1 MANSLYVLE
10 LVRLDVQSFSNPSG
24 SLVKNSD
31 GHLTFVPD
39 DLPPEITYDSS
50 LVTLMSDA
58 SNQLGE
64 LSGIGRL
71 LPNPHL
77 IIRPY
82 VLREAVLS
90 SKIEGTQ
97 ASILDLFRYN
107 AGVTDDPL
115 DRERKQMDEVI
126 NYVNALDICLKKIQK
141 EHKPVNLEMIL
152 DAHKILLEGVRGH
165 EMEPGVVRTVQNWI
179 GPEGTKIEQATYVPP
194 LAEKIPDLLKN
205 LDDFIQNPPG
215 RMPPLVQCAVLH
227 YQFEA
232 IHPFADGNGRI
243 GRLLIH
249 LILSERN
256 LLSQP
261 LLYLSMYI
269 ESHKSEYYR
278 LLLEVSKKG
287 NWNDWIKFFMY
298 AIITQARDAVSNIQ
312 KLMDLKQKYDEH
324 LRSKKASASAMQL
337 LNLLL
342 ANPWI
347 TIPKAQDHL
356 GVTYPPAKK
365 AVEYLVSVGI
375 LREVENKQRNRL
387 FVAHEISD
395 IVS

>member
-1 MANSLYVLE
+1 M
-10 LVRLDVQSFSNPSG
+10 
-24 SLVKNSD
+24 
-31 GHLTFVPD
+31 
-39 DLPPEITYDSS
+39 
-50 LVTLMSDA
+50 VTLITEA

-107 AGVTDDPL
+107 AGVSDGAQ
-115 DRERKQMDEVI
+115 DRERKQMDEVV
-126 NYVNALDICLKKIQK
+126 NYVDALDICMRKIQNEK
-141 EHKPVNLEMIL
+141 KLVDLKMIL
-152 DAHKILLEGVRGH
+152 NAHKILREDVRGH
-165 EMEPGVVRTVQNWI
+165 ELEPGVIRTVQNWI
-179 GPEGTKIEQATYVPP
+179 GSEETKIEQATYVPP

-205 LDDFIQNPPG
+205 LEDYIQNPPA
-215 RMPPLVQCAVLH
+215 RIPPLVQCAVIH

-243 GRLLIH
+243 GRLLIP
-249 LILSERN
+249 LILAERN

-269 ESHKSEYYR
+269 ESHTTEYYR
-278 LLLEVSKKG
+278 LLLDVSKNN
-287 NWNDWIKFFMY
+287 NWNDWIKFFLR
-298 AIITQARDAVSNIQ
+298 AVITQARDAVSNIQ
-312 KLMDLKQKYDEH
+312 QMMYLKQKYDEQ
-324 LRSKKASASAMQL
+324 LRSKKASASVIQL
-337 LNLLL
+337 LDLLL

-365 AVEYLVSVGI
+365 AVEYLVSVGV
-375 LREVENKQRNRL
+375 LHEVGNKERSRL
-387 FVAHEISD
+387 FVAHEIND